1 MYIVTYTPLP
11 ATLARLTCR
20 TCDGTMGKQLKKEIF
35 GKFEKTQ
42 KGPLEKNNTNIL
54 RETVHY
60 IYIAAILF
68 LHFSSIHILWW
79 GLLVWSSFDGFN
91 CNATKRPIEG
101 GCGRSMMFFPT
112 TYVVPPRVWVL
123 YKYKDQVAKL
133 MGSSSS
139 SLPEISSGKFWF

>member
-1 MYIVTYTPLP
+1 MEN
-11 ATLARLTCR
+11 
-20 TCDGTMGKQLKKEIF
+20 LKKPKRGHWKKITQIF
-35 GKFEKTQ
+35 WGKLCTIYLYCSYTFFC
-42 KGPLEKNNTNIL
+42 IL
-54 RETVHY
+54 VQY
-60 IYIAAILF
+60 
-68 LHFSSIHILWW
+68 ILWW
-79 GLLVWSSFDGFN
+79 GLLVWSSYDGFN

-139 SLPEISSGKFWF
+139 SLPEISSGKFWFKKNILTISWLSSVHFPSF